1 MKILTYNEIDKHQ
14 WQALVDQSPTASW
27 FQTHEAYE
35 FYKSVPEE
43 MMPFVVGVSECK
55 VEGVEC
61 KGTENS
67 GAELQASTPYTLHQ
81 TPSLKGVV
89 VGYIT
94 NANNP
99 IKQFLTRRAIIIGGP
114 LLAEDISDEALEV
127 LLKAV
132 KECKVE
138 SVKCKGTENGK
149 AEPLAS
155 TPYTLHS
162 TPIYIETRNFHD
174 YSKWRNVFE
183 KCGFAYQPHLNFHVD
198 TSSVEVVDKNLG
210 KSRKRDIRTTIR
222 DGVTPVLEPT
232 IEQVHEYYA
241 ILKDLY
247 TTKVKTPLFGW
258 HFFEQLYHSPSGRF
272 ILTEYQGKIIGGT
285 VCVVLPNKAVYE
297 WFVCGVD
304 GVYEHIFPSSYATY
318 LGIRYAAENGCQIFD
333 MMGAG
338 KPEEA
343 YGVRDF
349 KARFGGEQVEHGRYL
364 HVRKPLLY
372 KIGKLGV
379 TLLKKR

>member
-14 WQALVDQSPTASW
+14 WQALVDQSSTATW
-27 FQTHEAYE
+27 FQTPEAYE

-99 IKQFLTRRAIIIGGP
+99 IKQFLTCRAIIIGGP
-114 LLAEDISDEALEV
+114 LIAEDISDEALAA

-132 KECKVE
+132 KECKVK

-174 YSKWRNVFE
+174 YSKWRHIFE
-183 KCGFAYQPHLNFHVD
+183 QCGFAYQPHLNFHVD

-232 IEQVHEYYA
+232 IEQVREYYA

-258 HFFEQLYHSPSGRF
+258 YFFEQLYHSPSGRF

-285 VCVVLPNKAVYE
+285 ICVVLPNKAVYE

-364 HVRKPLLY
+364 HVSKPLLY
-372 KIGKLGV
+372 KIGQLGV
-379 TLLKKR
+379 KLLKKR